1 MCQKYCP
8 LSSKREQVHEIIC
21 RRTRLLHKVQPGDV
35 INIRKITWEIYTY
48 IKKSKEIAVI
58 VKILNQIQNW
68 SIGRQEVLNILMSS
82 RRRPLCHVAFLY
94 HSNYYFY
101 FLCNII
107 CILHVYNI
115 LYNIFMV
122 NCIIH
127 RVNFFKPYYTIRL
140 QQIQ

>member
-1 MCQKYCP
+1 MKYEMCQKYCP

-21 RRTRLLHKVQPGDV
+21 RLTRLLHKVIARWCYKYKKNNVGNLHV
-35 INIRKITWEIYTY
+35 H
-48 IKKSKEIAVI
+48 KKSKEIAVI

-115 LYNIFMV
+115 PTIQY
-122 NCIIH
+122 IH
-127 RVNFFKPYYTIRL
+127 GTLCYVSSNFF
-140 QQIQ
+140 